1 MYMADVMTDPRWQ
14 RTYGTFGEDP
24 ELIYEIMDHI
34 IPRIQGSAEG
44 VTPQGVAVTT
54 KHFPGGGAR
63 ENGFDPHYA
72 AGQWN
77 VYATEGSLQKYHIPA
92 FKAAVKNHTS
102 SIMPYY
108 SKPSAEKSA
117 LQRDCNGENWNSS
130 RLDSHTIVR
139 LFRKCSE
146 NRWDLKGISIPIP
159 VLCII

>member
-1 MYMADVMTDPRWQ
+1 MADVMTDPRWQ

-72 AGQWN
+72 DEDSGMSMQPRDL
-77 VYATEGSLQKYHIPA
+77 YR
-92 FKAAVKNHTS
+92 
-102 SIMPYY
+102 SIIYRR
-108 SKPSAEKSA
+108 SKP
-117 LQRDCNGENWNSS
+117 Q
-130 RLDSHTIVR
+130 
-139 LFRKCSE
+139 
-146 NRWDLKGISIPIP
+146 
-159 VLCII
+159 

>member
-1 MYMADVMTDPRWQ
+1 MRLW
-14 RTYGTFGEDP
+14 
-24 ELIYEIMDHI
+24 I
-34 IPRIQGSAEG
+34 ISSRIQGSAEG

-117 LQRDCNGENWNSS
+117 LQRDCNGEK
-130 RLDSHTIVR
+130 LE
-139 LFRKCSE
+139 FQPFGFAY
-146 NRWDLKGISIPIP
+146 NRPFIQEMLREQMGLKGISIPIP